1 MPRLQHEYFHQKQKT
16 LESGWELVKSRPL
29 KDRNLLPG
37 LEMQVIVDGEE
48 HHEVQEEGSCR
59 EEMPNVVVVIE
70 VEQLTLKVE
79 RNNINSRV
87 ETFTTKAE
95 NI

>member
-1 MPRLQHEYFHQKQKT
+1 MITWHFGGQERFSHE
-16 LESGWELVKSRPL
+16 LEHR
-29 KDRNLLPG
+29 DLLTR
-37 LEMQVIVDGEE
+37 LEMEIIVDGEQ

-70 VEQLTLKVE
+70 VEQLTLEVE

>member
-1 MPRLQHEYFHQKQKT
+1 MPRLQHEYFHKTQKT
-16 LESGWELVKSRPL
+16 LEPGWELVKSRPL

-70 VEQLTLKVE
+70 VEQLTLEVE